1 MLLLIGIRF
10 ALGAGEAVIYP
21 AANQFV
27 ARWVPEQERGFI
39 NGLIF
44 AGVGAGSGLTPPLLA
59 WFILHH
65 GWRSAFWFSAIIGVV
80 AGVVW
85 WWFARDTPEEDPKVS
100 PSELKTIR
108 EGIAEMNP
116 DDDGSAPA
124 VISWS
129 AILRRRDLLALIVS
143 YFGFGYTAWI
153 FFSWFFLYMA
163 QVRGFNL
170 KASAMF
176 SMLPFLSMTVGCL
189 GGGALSD
196 RLTRAY
202 GLRVGRCGLASV
214 AYLFTAVFLVLGSRV
229 QSPQLAGVI
238 LAGGAGALYVSQS
251 SFWSVSAD
259 IAGRSS
265 GVFSS
270 MVNMGAQIGGAVTAS
285 LTPWVAQ
292 RFGWTTSFAI
302 AAALA
307 VVGAGL
313 WMTVHPERPLSAMMT
328 RLLQSALLGL
338 VLAVSALAA
347 DVRTPTQEGIVYGVA
362 DGQQLTMDYYAPKGA
377 GPHPIAIIIHG
388 GGYQRGNSKSGSEAY
403 CADFL
408 APAGYAVFSINYRL
422 APKYPYPYMVYDV
435 ERAIRFL
442 RHNASRWDGQA
453 NRIALIGGSA
463 GGFLSNMVGL
473 LNLPGDPS
481 AADPVDRE
489 SAQVQA
495 VVTLFAQSS
504 FATVPLNAD
513 VHALLDPLIKEKG
526 EAAALKEASPITYVH
541 KGDPPFLQILGD
553 KDEYIPFSEATNLDA
568 ALRKVGVS
576 SEIIRIP
583 GGMHGTGGWHKLPGV
598 PDWEV
603 QMTEWLNRTL
613 GHQGPV
619 GEGVRKREPA
629 LVAPPA

>member
-1 MLLLIGIRF
+1 MLAERHTRKRFFLASLLFVLSAISFLDRTNISIAGLQISSEYGLGNQHLGWIFSAFLIGYAGFQGPAGWLASRFGPRLVIALGVVWWGIATALTTVIPAGISHAVLLLIGIRF

-65 GWRSAFWFSAIIGVV
+65 GWRSAFWFSAIIGVI

-100 PSELKTIR
+100 PSELKVIR
-108 EGIAEMNP
+108 EGIAEVAGADAN
-116 DDDGSAPA
+116 SAT

-129 AILRRRDLLALIVS
+129 AILRRRDLPALIVT

-153 FFSWFFLYMA
+153 FFSWFFIYMA

-170 KASAMF
+170 KSSAMF

-189 GGGALSD
+189 AGGALSD
-196 RLTRAY
+196 RLTRSY
-202 GLRVGRCGLASV
+202 GLRAGRCGLAAV

-307 VVGAGL
+307 VLGAGL
-313 WMTVHPERPLSAMMT
+313 WMTVHPERPL
-328 RLLQSALLGL
+328 
-338 VLAVSALAA
+338 
-347 DVRTPTQEGIVYGVA
+347 
-362 DGQQLTMDYYAPKGA
+362 GA
-377 GPHPIAIIIHG
+377 
-388 GGYQRGNSKSGSEAY
+388 
-403 CADFL
+403 
-408 APAGYAVFSINYRL
+408 
-422 APKYPYPYMVYDV
+422 
-435 ERAIRFL
+435 
-442 RHNASRWDGQA
+442 
-453 NRIALIGGSA
+453 
-463 GGFLSNMVGL
+463 
-473 LNLPGDPS
+473 
-481 AADPVDRE
+481 
-489 SAQVQA
+489 
-495 VVTLFAQSS
+495 
-504 FATVPLNAD
+504 
-513 VHALLDPLIKEKG
+513 
-526 EAAALKEASPITYVH
+526 
-541 KGDPPFLQILGD
+541 
-553 KDEYIPFSEATNLDA
+553 
-568 ALRKVGVS
+568 
-576 SEIIRIP
+576 
-583 GGMHGTGGWHKLPGV
+583 
-598 PDWEV
+598 
-603 QMTEWLNRTL
+603 
-613 GHQGPV
+613 
-619 GEGVRKREPA
+619 
-629 LVAPPA
+629 